1 MSEDKKYTA
10 TEHLLPT
17 KIFGPN
23 LEGILNAA
31 GFYRR
36 KPLTDAQ
43 VNELIGPLFVGFND
57 CAGDDR
63 EMRLARAIEQAHG
76 IKSDD

>member
-31 GFYRR
+31 GFFRR
-36 KPLTDAQ
+36 IPLTDEQ
-43 VNELIGPLFVGFND
+43 VYELIGPLFAGFNE

-63 EMRLARAIEQAHG
+63 EIKLARAIERAHG
-76 IKSDD
+76 IKSDE